1 MFRLAFADQS
11 FGNCPE
17 LAEPQPSGRTKAAN
31 LRRARLKASSVS
43 HTRRPGKHLCRRLL
57 SATWNLSLKRNL
69 LRTQTHTYAG
79 WFALGMFVMH
89 QAQAQPPSA
98 SGFPPPGEYRIDSES
113 SITSAAT
120 GIVSIKRVQ
129 RVDGATGQITVIT
142 TSSLPGEAPT
152 TIRHPGTGPVTRCV
166 AATSSAPH
174 TEMAPGL
181 CDTTL
186 TSSDSSGMSLSAMCS
201 GTKQDESWHL
211 VDNDIWEHQLLVVPR
226 ASAPA
231 PTSSEVEQAM
241 KPVYAELEKTIRTG
255 PPEEAASAREQL
267 KALRAHA
274 PVAGGAP
281 PFVTHLHERWTRV
294 AQTCSAQR

>member
-1 MFRLAFADQS
+1 M
-11 FGNCPE
+11 
-17 LAEPQPSGRTKAAN
+17 
-31 LRRARLKASSVS
+31 
-43 HTRRPGKHLCRRLL
+43 
-57 SATWNLSLKRNL
+57 
-69 LRTQTHTYAG
+69 YAG

-113 SITSAAT
+113 SMTSEA
-120 GIVSIKRVQ
+120 GMVSMKRVQ

-142 TSSLPGEAPT
+142 TSSLPGEAPIT
-152 TIRHPGTGPVTRCV
+152 TRYPGNGPVTRCV

-211 VDNDIWEHQLLVVPR
+211 VDKDIWEHQLLVVPR

-231 PTSSEVEQAM
+231 PTNSEVEQAM

-281 PFVTHLHERWTRV
+281 PFVTHLQERWTSV
-294 AQTCSAQR
+294 AHLLGAH